1 MNIRKFREQINMSQS
16 DLAKLIDV
24 STNTI
29 SKYETNKI
37 YPTIPNLIKL
47 SKIFNVSVD
56 TLIGN
61 DSEIIDVNALTNE
74 QREFVKRVISMEDI
88 DIARVNATPDAF
100 KHKIN

>member
-61 DSEIIDVNALTNE
+61 DSEIIDVNALTAE
-74 QREFVKRVISMEDI
+74 QREFVKRVILMEDI
-88 DIARVNATPDAF
+88 DIARVNAYIDAF
-100 KHKIN
+100 KNKNN

>member
-88 DIARVNATPDAF
+88 DIARVNAYIDAF